1 MMIPQSFHPKS
12 CTSSPERIFRLLLC
26 YEKDPTICIPLFDLS
41 VKLNFFF
48 LQILKIDSNFEI
60 SIILD
65 HKGCTKLRNEIETQ
79 RTKQN
84 ETKRNEMKYY
94 ETQRNILKC
103 ETKRKY
109 PKIQ

>member
-12 CTSSPERIFRLLLC
+12 CPSSPERIFRLLLC

-41 VKLNFFF
+41 VKLNIFFF

-65 HKGCTKLRNEIETQ
+65 HKGCTKLRNE
-79 RTKQN
+79 
-84 ETKRNEMKYY
+84 
-94 ETQRNILKC
+94 NILKSNKNNMNGTRSD
-103 ETKRKY
+103 EKV
-109 PKIQ
+109 

>member
-12 CTSSPERIFRLLLC
+12 WPSSPERIFRLLLC

-41 VKLNFFF
+41 VKLNIFF

-65 HKGCTKLRNEIETQ
+65 HKGCTKLRSEIETQ
-79 RTKQN
+79 RTKRN
-84 ETKRNEMKYY
+84 ETKRN
-94 ETQRNILKC
+94 I
-103 ETKRKY
+103 TKRNEIY
-109 PKIQ
+109 